1 MCGLR
6 TAYLDGERFVW
17 TVEGRV
23 LAVRECASKLA
34 EIVVG
39 TNFRR
44 CFFRCFVL
52 LLFFWLVFCWLL
64 SCLLEVDRV
73 VVVVVVVEVVGV
85 RDVRH
90 R

>member
-1 MCGLR
+1 MCGLW

-44 CFFRCFVL
+44 CFFPLFCFASFFLVGFL
-52 LLFFWLVFCWLL
+52 LAVKLL
-64 SCLLEVDRV
+64 T
-73 VVVVVVVEVVGV
+73 
-85 RDVRH
+85 
-90 R
+90 

>member
-6 TAYLDGERFVW
+6 TAYLDGEQFVL

-52 LLFFWLVFCWLL
+52 LLFFWFFFGFF
-64 SCLLEVDRV
+64 
-73 VVVVVVVEVVGV
+73 VGC
-85 RDVRH
+85 
-90 R
+90 

>member
-1 MCGLR
+1 MWSVDCLDCGLW
-6 TAYLDGERFVW
+6 TAYLDCERFVW

-23 LAVRECASKLA
+23 LAVRECAWKLA

-52 LLFFWLVFCWLL
+52 LLFFLGFLL
-64 SCLLEVDRV
+64 AVKLLT
-73 VVVVVVVEVVGV
+73 
-85 RDVRH
+85 
-90 R
+90 

>member
-6 TAYLDGERFVW
+6 TAYLDGEQFVL

-52 LLFFWLVFCWLL
+52 LFFFFWLVLCWLL

-73 VVVVVVVEVVGV
+73 VVVVVEVVGV

>member
-1 MCGLR
+1 MWSVDCGLW
-6 TAYLDGERFVW
+6 TAYLDGEWFVW

-52 LLFFWLVFCWLL
+52 LLLFGFFGFF
-64 SCLLEVDRV
+64 
-73 VVVVVVVEVVGV
+73 VGC
-85 RDVRH
+85 
-90 R
+90 

>member
-52 LLFFWLVFCWLL
+52 LLFFLVGFLL
-64 SCLLEVDRV
+64 AVKLLT
-73 VVVVVVVEVVGV
+73 
-85 RDVRH
+85 
-90 R
+90 